1 MIWVGGVVK
10 EPRRIEAVCNQTDLP
25 ATLLGQLGIR
35 HDDYTFSRDVLSSSY
50 TQPFAINT
58 YDDGFSMYDSTSFVN
73 YDFISNRVV
82 ASKGGNDQLLIQRAK
97 AILQAASKDL
107 NER

>member
-1 MIWVGGVVK
+1 MI
-10 EPRRIEAVCNQTDLP
+10 D
-25 ATLLGQLGIR
+25 
-35 HDDYTFSRDVLSSSY
+35 SS
-50 TQPFAINT
+50 
-58 YDDGFSMYDSTSFVN
+58 GFVN

-82 ASKGGNDQLLIQRAK
+82 LEKGTGSEKQIKRAK

>member
-1 MIWVGGVVK
+1 
-10 EPRRIEAVCNQTDLP
+10 
-25 ATLLGQLGIR
+25 
-35 HDDYTFSRDVLSSSY
+35 LSSSY